1 MSRPHFLADNDLNDA
16 IVMGVLRREPTIEF
30 ARLRDLGLATRADP
44 EVLDH
49 AAREKWI
56 VVSHDVN
63 TMREAACTCLLAGLS
78 MSGFA
83 CCPPAHS
90 GFCHHREPASH
101 LVRERSGGMGR
112 PGRVLAPL
120 TPVAMYGLIDS
131 TEIAERCGPFRR
143 VQRDVSGSA
152 RNPGRVDRGGCPPR
166 PPTDPGLHITRT
178 RFLIS

>member
-63 TMREAACTCLLAGLS
+63 TMREAACTRLSAGLS
-78 MSGFA
+78 MSGLLL
-83 CCPPAHS
+83 AHQ
-90 GFCHHREPASH
+90 R
-101 LVRERSGGMGR
+101 
-112 PGRVLAPL
+112 
-120 TPVAMYGLIDS
+120 TPVSAIIESLLLIWS
-131 TEIAERCGPFRR
+131 ASEAEEWAGARSSSCRFDAWGHVRPDRHDGDCGAVWAVPAR
-143 VQRDVSGSA
+143 SA
-152 RNPGRVDRGGCPPR
+152 RCVGERA
-166 PPTDPGLHITRT
+166 
-178 RFLIS
+178 